1 MVPVPGGGVRRVA
14 RVAVATLAYAV
25 VVAWLTWPLAAH
37 LGTHLPRTTFICDFD
52 LRQMVWALSWQAHTL
67 VTDPTRWFEANIYHP
82 TPHALLYADAGVGAL
97 PYFAPTFLATGNPAL
112 ASNLTFLGGVALTA
126 ALLHLVV
133 ARWTGLAS
141 AGAVA
146 AGTFLATRWVLWT
159 WVPAAPNYAVL
170 QALPVIIY
178 LAAERERSGARTAL
192 LTALIVLQGMANP
205 YYAAATLAP
214 LGVLA
219 ALRLV
224 RPSGRRAGVALAGAL
239 AVATLALCVVYAPYG
254 FVRALEPNLRWQ
266 TWWGFSRDVE
276 IDLPWG
282 FVTNAVR
289 PTGIPFPMLDLVG
302 LGLVLACLPRADRS
316 EGERTA
322 WRQGLLWTLVGLAL
336 SITPTVRIGDAVVRL
351 PHADLVDRFP
361 GLDMLRDPY
370 RMGVAALF
378 GLAILAGAS
387 FAEVMRRLPNRLAA
401 HASWLRPVAAAALVV
416 LASGIVWAPLAL
428 RVAPWPDAYPIAAA
442 TIPSSP
448 IMDELRKPGGAVLQV
463 PSDPNGPFAQQLVG
477 QGLAVFESIG
487 HWRPL
492 LNGYGGFFP
501 SAFVE
506 RMRLASRLPDADALA
521 ALRRDTDLE
530 LVLVRGG
537 LKGVR
542 GLDRWEAL
550 ASAGGGEGLRFV
562 ARDGK
567 DLLFAVDAPVASR

>member
-1 MVPVPGGGVRRVA
+1 MVPVSGGWGSRAA
-14 RVAVATLAYAV
+14 RVAVATVAYAV

-37 LGTHLPRTTFICDFD
+37 LGTHLPRPTFICDFD
-52 LRQMVWALSWQAHTL
+52 LRQMVWALSWQSHTL
-67 VTDPTRWFEANIYHP
+67 VTDPSRWFEANIYHP
-82 TPHALLYADAGVGAL
+82 TPHALLYADAGIGAL

-112 ASNLTFLGGVALTA
+112 ASNLTFLGSVALTA

-141 AGAVA
+141 AGAVG

-178 LAAERERSGARTAL
+178 LAAERERSRARTAL
-192 LTALIVLQGMANP
+192 LTGLIVLQGMANP

-224 RPSGRRAGVALAGAL
+224 TPSGRRAGLALVGAL
-239 AVATLALCVVYAPYG
+239 AVATLGLCLVYAPYG

-266 TWWGFSRDVE
+266 TWWGFSRDVD

-282 FVTNAVR
+282 LVTNAVH

-302 LGLVLACLPRADRS
+302 LGVVLACLPRADRS

-336 SITPTVRIGDAVVRL
+336 SVTPTVRFGDALVRL
-351 PHADLVDRFP
+351 PHADLVERFP
-361 GLDMLRDPY
+361 GLDMLRDPH

-387 FAEVMRRLPNRLAA
+387 FAEVMRRLPNRFAQ
-401 HASWLRPVAAAALVV
+401 ASWLRPVAAAAIVL
-416 LASGIVWAPLAL
+416 LASGIVWAPIEL
-428 RVAPWPDAYPIAAA
+428 RVAPWPDAYPIATA
-442 TIPSSP
+442 TLPSSP

-477 QGLAVFESIG
+477 QGLAVFESSG
-487 HWRPL
+487 PWRPL

-567 DLLFAVDAPVASR
+567 DLLFAVDAAVARR